1 MKTTTLFVLLVASVV
16 SVLAA
21 PVPSS
26 GKEASTIFCDPVTD
40 HLPTDAAQAT
50 RRDGLGTE
58 FDTDLCLLKKRTG
71 VIGEGIDNC
80 DM

>member
-1 MKTTTLFVLLVASVV
+1 MKTVTLLVLLAASLV
-16 SVLAA
+16 SVFAA
-21 PVPSS
+21 PIPSS
-26 GKEASTIFCDPVTD
+26 DV
-40 HLPTDAAQAT
+40 AQAT

-71 VIGEGIDNC
+71 VIGQGIDNC

>member
-1 MKTTTLFVLLVASVV
+1 MTDDWTTIEL
-16 SVLAA
+16 
-21 PVPSS
+21 
-26 GKEASTIFCDPVTD
+26 
-40 HLPTDAAQAT
+40 AQAT
-50 RRDGLGTE
+50 RRDGHGTE

>member
-1 MKTTTLFVLLVASVV
+1 MKTVTLFILLAASIV
-16 SVLAA
+16 SVFAA
-21 PVPSS
+21 PIPSPDL
-26 GKEASTIFCDPVTD
+26 T
-40 HLPTDAAQAT
+40 QAT

>member
-1 MKTTTLFVLLVASVV
+1 MKTVTLLVFLVVSVASVF
-16 SVLAA
+16 AA
-21 PVPSS
+21 PIPSS
-26 GKEASTIFCDPVTD
+26 DLS
-40 HLPTDAAQAT
+40 QMT